1 VWGTGRRAGEA
12 NVTEGLG
19 VDPPTPV
26 DAWGAMAIGLLVY
39 LILEANVKSRALY
52 QRRKT
57 HNSPDAESTLASL
70 VTVKDADADENNNTD
85 YGYGDGYGYGYKVS
99 NKAKFT
105 KAGESPRKQSQYMPP
120 QAATGLKAL
129 ARPIVAIS
137 PAQTYEAMQIGA
149 ALRRLDERK
158 HQETTAIAKKLIPKL
173 NAVQRHYEEEIS
185 QLDLRRAKC
194 SDNATIRT
202 IGAQKTKTE
211 RAHCAALGQLEADVR
226 SPISLHLDNSQATRK
241 LVSPHSACNTNILL
255 MRRHPNVHRQH
266 WHWRT

>member
-1 VWGTGRRAGEA
+1 MWGTGRRAGEA

-85 YGYGDGYGYGYKVS
+85 YGYGDGDGDGY
-99 NKAKFT
+99 

-120 QAATGLKAL
+120 QAATLASRRWHAL
-129 ARPIVAIS
+129 S
-137 PAQTYEAMQIGA
+137 
-149 ALRRLDERK
+149 LLS
-158 HQETTAIAKKLIPKL
+158 
-173 NAVQRHYEEEIS
+173 VQRRPMKQCRLGPRFAGS
-185 QLDLRRAKC
+185 T
-194 SDNATIRT
+194 SVNIR
-202 IGAQKTKTE
+202 K
-211 RAHCAALGQLEADVR
+211 RPR
-226 SPISLHLDNSQATRK
+226 SPRS
-241 LVSPHSACNTNILL
+241 
-255 MRRHPNVHRQH
+255 
-266 WHWRT
+266 

>member
-19 VDPPTPV
+19 VDPPTP
-26 DAWGAMAIGLLVY
+26 ASTRGGPWRSAY
-39 LILEANVKSRALY
+39 WCTSSWRANVKSRALY

-57 HNSPDAESTLASL
+57 HNSPDAESTLASS
-70 VTVKDADADENNNTD
+70 VTVKDADADVHQNNNTD
-85 YGYGDGYGYGYKVS
+85 YGYGDGYGYGYK
-99 NKAKFT
+99 
-105 KAGESPRKQSQYMPP
+105 AGESPRKQWSQYMPP

-173 NAVQRHYEEEIS
+173 NAVQRHWKRSRSSIYAGRSVATTRRLERLVPRRPKRS
-185 QLDLRRAKC
+185 GRTVQL
-194 SDNATIRT
+194 
-202 IGAQKTKTE
+202 
-211 RAHCAALGQLEADVR
+211 
-226 SPISLHLDNSQATRK
+226 
-241 LVSPHSACNTNILL
+241 
-255 MRRHPNVHRQH
+255 
-266 WHWRT
+266 

>member
-1 VWGTGRRAGEA
+1 MWGTGRRAGEA

-85 YGYGDGYGYGYKVS
+85 YGYGDGYGYGYK
-99 NKAKFT
+99 
-105 KAGESPRKQSQYMPP
+105 AGESPRKQWSQYMPP

-173 NAVQRHYEEEIS
+173 NAVQRHWKRSRSSIYAGRSVATTRRLERLVPRRPKRS
-185 QLDLRRAKC
+185 GRTVQL
-194 SDNATIRT
+194 
-202 IGAQKTKTE
+202 
-211 RAHCAALGQLEADVR
+211 
-226 SPISLHLDNSQATRK
+226 
-241 LVSPHSACNTNILL
+241 
-255 MRRHPNVHRQH
+255 
-266 WHWRT
+266 